1 MTVGDVTSV
10 LESFAP
16 LGIQE
21 KWDNSGLLI
30 GSPYSPVHGILV
42 GLDCTPE
49 LIDEAAACG
58 ADLVITHHPL
68 IFGGLSHISP
78 DDPVGLAVLK
88 AIKAG
93 ISVYAAHTT
102 ADKATGGVSWEM
114 ARRLGL
120 QDVEILDSEAP
131 GVGLGVVGN
140 LPEPVSGEEAVRLVK
155 ERFGASVVRASK
167 PVRRVSRIALC
178 GGSGSSLIEKA
189 RLSGAQAY
197 VSGDISYHLF
207 FQGEGFMVMDIGH
220 FESEVDIV
228 DNLFSLLRKNFPT
241 FAVRRSDALKNPV
254 YYY

>member
-1 MTVGDVTSV
+1 MTVGEVTSV

-30 GSPYSPVHGILV
+30 GSPDSPVHGILV

-78 DDPVGLAVLK
+78 DDSVGLAVLK
-88 AIKAG
+88 AVKAG

-102 ADKATGGVSWEM
+102 ADKAAGGVSWEM

-120 QDVEILDSEAP
+120 QDVEILDPEAP
-131 GVGLGVVGN
+131 GIGLGVVGN
-140 LPEPVSGEEAVRLVK
+140 LLEPVSGEEAVRLVK

-167 PVRRVSRIALC
+167 PVGRVSRIALC

-189 RLSGAQAY
+189 RLAGAQAY
-197 VSGDISYHLF
+197 VSGDISYHHF